1 MGALSTLYT
10 SVYNGLTGN
19 SLWADRVY
27 PELVP
32 AQIVRP
38 YVVFFVSAG
47 GERNDLKRDDA
58 SFSLVVKCVSLQMA
72 EALDGADRIAALL
85 NNQGKQDGGP
95 IVGDANWVITTI
107 DQLRVVQQTE
117 MISND
122 KPLYNSG
129 HMFNVMMEAL

>member
-1 MGALSTLYT
+1 
-10 SVYNGLTGN
+10 
-19 SLWADRVY
+19 
-27 PELVP
+27 
-32 AQIVRP
+32 
-38 YVVFFVSAG
+38 
-47 GERNDLKRDDA
+47 
-58 SFSLVVKCVSLQMA
+58 VKCVSLQMA

-95 IVGDANWVITTI
+95 IVGDASWVITTI
-107 DQLRVVQQTE
+107 NQLRVVQQTE